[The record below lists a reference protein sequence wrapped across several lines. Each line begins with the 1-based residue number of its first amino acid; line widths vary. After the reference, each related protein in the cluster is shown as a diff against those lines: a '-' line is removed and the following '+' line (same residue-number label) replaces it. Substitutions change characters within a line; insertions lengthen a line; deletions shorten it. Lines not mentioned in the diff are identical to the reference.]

1 MKVKLING
9 TEVEANVLITLLR
22 FTKVANGKQLL
33 LALIMMRLRRNVKS
47 ML

>member
-22 FTKVANGKQLL
+22 FTKVVNGRQLPS
-33 LALIMMRLRRNVKS
+33 ALITMKLKRNVKS
-47 ML
+47 MP

>member
-22 FTKVANGKQLL
+22 FMKVENGKQLL
-33 LALIMMRLRRNVKS
+33 LALITMKLKRNVKS